1 MQAVQSTPSQPTH
14 KRLEDLEEAFEDSKA
29 ERNSMS
35 HQMEGIVEFVQ
46 GLHSMIRQTQQR
58 LSALESFQAT
68 VAAHQHQVSTPE
80 GLDCVE
86 QACAAESSH
95 R

>member
-35 HQMEGIVEFVQ
+35 HQMEGFVQ
-46 GLHSMIRQTQQR
+46 GLPSMIRQTQQR